1 MLVRP
6 AQSRNASHSIIE
18 TPSGIIEDLQ
28 PNISLLKSFDK
39 QQLFI
44 ETYEGLSTDTDMVV
58 RLVQPPNAPQS
69 ISVTPSGITIPVRP
83 VQPLNAELMI
93 TVTLFGITILV
104 RPVQPLNAP

>member
-1 MLVRP
+1 M
-6 AQSRNASHSIIE
+6 SF
-18 TPSGIIEDLQ
+18 
-28 PNISLLKSFDK
+28 LKSFDK

-104 RPVQPLNAP
+104 RPVQPLKARDGVMSVLGNHDYTYYMDVDDEQEIAA